1 MAIQDTDLFLVDR
14 NNTNYKVEAQDI
26 MAIEDTDL
34 LLVNRGG
41 SNYKLEASEL
51 KDYVS
56 LPFGVI
62 LKETTSPISLLSSTF
77 LNLPIWVRSS
87 PTSICMC
94 FRIGS
99 GVRIYRS
106 TDGFTWN
113 EVYQGGSPTPYIIS
127 YGGNNT
133 WVGVRYIS
141 GSTLEGIRSTDDGET
156 WNTFTMTHDFFNGA
170 SGGSLFR
177 SLASF
182 TGTPGASG
190 TSNFVVFTNSTS
202 SGQHGPVASI
212 TTDGGNTWNYMNLPS
227 AGNSNEE
234 DWTILDSS
242 SITIS
247 GSPVWGVAM
256 LPNQG
261 AIVKPSKSYF
271 TINNGSSWTTLND
284 YYIPYSGFTTGDPL
298 EDRGSLGGGG
308 NSLIAT
314 ATISTAD
321 SNYADK
327 TKYSTVAFYNG
338 GVTTIDLSN
347 QILQTFH
354 TRDLDSHI
362 LRCASYGDKIAA
374 WGDSGA
380 ILLYDTT
387 TGQAISARQTQLT
400 NEGPAVIGFKD
411 RFFFFSNNSEGKVY
425 YTNKFT

>member
-14 NNTNYKVEAQDI
+14 NNTNYKVEAQNI
-26 MAIEDTDL
+26 MAIQDTDL
-34 LLVNRGG
+34 LLVDRGG

-62 LKETTSPISLLSSTF
+62 LKETTSPTGQ
-77 LNLPIWVRSS
+77 PQSS
-87 PTSICMC
+87 PTSIC
-94 FRIGS
+94 ISS
-99 GVRIYRS
+99 GRRIYRS

-113 EVYQGGSPTPYIIS
+113 QVYQGTGSQYRIS

-156 WNTFTMTHDFFNGA
+156 WNTFTINHDFFNGA

-177 SLASF
+177 SFAGF

-190 TSNFVVFTNSTS
+190 TSNFVAFTNSTS

-212 TTDGGNTWNYMNLPS
+212 TTDGGNTWTYMDLPS
-227 AGNSNEE
+227 VGKNNEE

-242 SITIS
+242 STTIS

-261 AIVKPSKSYF
+261 ASVNPSKSYF
-271 TINNGSSWTTLND
+271 TINNGSSWTKLND
-284 YYIPYSGFTTGDPL
+284 YYIPYSGFVTGDTL

-327 TKYSTVAFYNG
+327 TKYSTVAFYSGG

-380 ILLYDTT
+380 ILLYDTAT
-387 TGQAISARQTQLT
+387 EQAISARQTQLT
-400 NEGPAVIGFKD
+400 NEGRAVLGFKD
-411 RFFFFSNNSEGKVY
+411 RFFFFSGNKVY

>member
-62 LKETTSPISLLSSTF
+62 LKEAT
-77 LNLPIWVRSS
+77 LPTAGGQTQSS
-87 PTSICMC
+87 PTSIC
-94 FRIGS
+94 RSAGS
-99 GVRIYRS
+99 RIYRS

-113 EVYQGGSPTPYIIS
+113 QVYQGSQPQYRIA

-234 DWTILDSS
+234 DWTILESS
-242 SITIS
+242 STTIS

-271 TINNGSSWTTLND
+271 TINNGSSWETLND
-284 YYIPYSGFTTGDPL
+284 YYIPYSGFVTGDPL

-327 TKYSTVAFYNG
+327 TKYSTIAFYNG
-338 GVTTIDLSN
+338 SVTEINLSN

-411 RFFFFSNNSEGKVY
+411 RFFFFIGDKVY